1 MHRSPAAEKYLVSGL
16 ILDVPGSDGGNV
28 CSVCERKWQA
38 EAPNGGVRMT
48 RVRRL
53 FPVILAIGLTACG
66 SSSGQSETGVTPL
79 AEVTPETPAFD
90 LALVKSHFT
99 DQCIRPPFDVEYA
112 CDNMQIEGMTA
123 DGSILNVPTQLD
135 PSAGRD
141 GRADVVC
148 HFLATVHYG
157 APNGEDLGY
166 DTIGV
171 LDVDGSNL
179 TTCKTVAP

>member
-1 MHRSPAAEKYLVSGL
+1 MRVKVG
-16 ILDVPGSDGGNV
+16 
-28 CSVCERKWQA
+28 
-38 EAPNGGVRMT
+38 PNGRAGMT
-48 RVRRL
+48 EVRRVL
-53 FPVILAIGLTACG
+53 PVVLAIGLTACG
-66 SSSGQSETGVTPL
+66 SSGGQSET
-79 AEVTPETPAFD
+79 EVTPEAPAFD

-112 CDNMQIEGMTA
+112 CDNMEIEGMTA

-141 GRADVVC
+141 GRADVIC
-148 HFLATVHYG
+148 HFLATVHYS
-157 APNGEDLGY
+157 AAKGEDLGY

-179 TTCKTVAP
+179 TSCRTVAP